1 MPMPTPPTEQQNQT
15 VLELIYAI
23 KGLSQALETM
33 HEDLRNLL
41 GEHDRLQEKAHEKIR
56 DLIQEQTRNIDS
68 LPVATAD
75 RMEALISKRVDAT
88 LDETRRTLDDVRM
101 KLWLY
106 LGTPKGPD
114 ASGSGMTVRDGVP
127 VPIKKEEDVT
137 GQVTLMGD
145 GKMEVRGRFNAGKIA
160 KLLLVLKWVVAS
172 LAAAGGVAGIVKA
185 ILAIIHGV

>member
-1 MPMPTPPTEQQNQT
+1 
-15 VLELIYAI
+15 
-23 KGLSQALETM
+23 M